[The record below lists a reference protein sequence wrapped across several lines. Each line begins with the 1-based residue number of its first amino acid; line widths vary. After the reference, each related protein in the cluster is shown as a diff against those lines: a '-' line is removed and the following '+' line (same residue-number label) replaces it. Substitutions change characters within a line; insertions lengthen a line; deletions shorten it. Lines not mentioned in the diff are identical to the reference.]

1 MATRAFDV
9 VVFDLDGTLVD
20 TAPDLAA
27 ALDHALVGLGRATVE
42 LAMVRHLAG
51 EGTRALLQR
60 GLELTGGATAAL
72 VEQGVPLFLEHYAA
86 HISDRSTRAEHVEHA
101 LDAMAKAGIALGI
114 CTNKPERLARKLVE
128 RLKWQARFAS
138 IVGGDTTEASKPDP
152 RPLRRC
158 IDACGGGSA
167 VFVGDSRIDRAT
179 ARAAGVPF
187 VAAVTG
193 FFSDTFACGEA
204 DAVITSFAEL
214 IPTLGRLA

>member
-1 MATRAFDV
+1 MATRGFDV
-9 VVFDLDGTLVD
+9 VIFDLDGTLVD

-42 LAMVRHLAG
+42 LAMIRHRAG

-60 GLELTGGATAAL
+60 GLELTGGATAEL
-72 VEQGVPLFLEHYAA
+72 VEQGVPLFLDHYDA
-86 HISDRSTRAEHVEHA
+86 HICDHSTSADHVENA
-101 LDAMAKAGIALGI
+101 LDALAQAGIRIGI

-128 RLKWQARFAS
+128 RLGWRTRFAS
-138 IVGGDTTEASKPDP
+138 IVGGDTTGASKPDP

-158 IDACGGGSA
+158 IDDCGGGGA

-179 ARAAGVPF
+179 AAAAGVPF

-193 FFSDTFACGEA
+193 FGSDSFGCGEA

-214 IPTLGRLA
+214 VPTLERLA

>member
-20 TAPDLAA
+20 TAPRPGGGARPRAGRPGASDGRARHGPSPGRRRHTCAFAARARTDRRRDGGARRAGRA
-27 ALDHALVGLGRATVE
+27 ALPRALCCPYFRQVDACRTCRTCAQCDGQGRDRS
-42 LAMVRHLAG
+42 RHLHQQA
-51 EGTRALLQR
+51 RA
-60 GLELTGGATAAL
+60 A
-72 VEQGVPLFLEHYAA
+72 
-86 HISDRSTRAEHVEHA
+86 RA
-101 LDAMAKAGIALGI
+101 
-114 CTNKPERLARKLVE
+114 KLVE